1 MFSGALVL
9 SPDLHSKN
17 IHLSHLSQIL
27 NHNFKT
33 TQLVTVPVDEVMCN
47 LCFTKKPLNQKLA
60 QCPRETEGRN
70 CPEASRSEVSS
81 AFSTPTFAESLVGR
95 SQKSSWGEEKPRD
108 VQRARRDD
116 LWAPQPR
123 LRERMLQVWV
133 IRPLFPKMADSES
146 PAPSHALGFA
156 GWACE
161 QCTLL
166 CLGWSP
172 VQRAP
177 LRMQDPCQP
186 PSQHPSFQKSPQTA
200 GVFSL

>member
-33 TQLVTVPVDEVMCN
+33 TQLVTVPVDEVMRN

-108 VQRARRDD
+108 VQRARRED
-116 LWAPQPR
+116 LWAPQP
-123 LRERMLQVWV
+123 LSQRED
-133 IRPLFPKMADSES
+133 A
-146 PAPSHALGFA
+146 
-156 GWACE
+156 
-161 QCTLL
+161 
-166 CLGWSP
+166 
-172 VQRAP
+172 
-177 LRMQDPCQP
+177 
-186 PSQHPSFQKSPQTA
+186 A
-200 GVFSL
+200 GVGH